1 MHFVLFVMI
10 GLIAGAL
17 ARQVVSDHDYGVAG
31 DIAVA
36 VIGAF
41 LGGWISGAVLG
52 VGGGG
57 LLISLFLA
65 FLGAI
70 ALLGLIRLIAPEQA
84 S

>member
-1 MHFVLFVMI
+1 MI

-31 DIAVA
+31 DITVA

-41 LGGWISGAVLG
+41 LGGWICATVLG

-57 LLISLFLA
+57 LLVSLFVA

-70 ALLGLIRLIAPEQA
+70 ALLWLIRLIVPGRV
-84 S
+84 